1 MVRAQVLMKDIS
13 TEVPAAE
20 VRELMEKCLKNAAL
34 VTTRASPTT
43 PRSKVRTHAVGATA
57 SGAASFSVRY
67 CVFDS
72 YELVAAPPASARHAS
87 CL

>member
-1 MVRAQVLMKDIS
+1 MKDIS

-34 VTTRASPTT
+34 VNYTRVSDHAKIEGTYA
-43 PRSKVRTHAVGATA
+43 RTHARPHALGAIA
-57 SGAASFSVRY
+57 SGAAYFSVRY

>member
-34 VTTRASPTT
+34 VNYTRVSDHA
-43 PRSKVRTHAVGATA
+43 KIEGTHA
-57 SGAASFSVRY
+57 RRR
-67 CVFDS
+67 
-72 YELVAAPPASARHAS
+72 RHHQRR
-87 CL
+87 CLLQCAILCI

>member
-34 VTTRASPTT
+34 VNYTRVSDHAKIEGTHARTPSASPPAALLRSVCDIVYLT
-43 PRSKVRTHAVGATA
+43 PMNS
-57 SGAASFSVRY
+57 
-67 CVFDS
+67 
-72 YELVAAPPASARHAS
+72 
-87 CL
+87 